1 MPLNGS
7 GTASKPSGT
16 TAVSNTTI
24 ESSKFNSVIDDIYSI
39 FNTARPIA
47 YGGTGGTSQ
56 ITGWDGLTA
65 KGTDIASAGTIN
77 LTTATGPRVD
87 ITGTTTITAVT
98 LAAGSI
104 RIARAT
110 GIFQITASANLLVNK
125 SASVNYTTAVGDLL
139 IFIADSTVVSV
150 TAIGSSSTTFSTT
163 TQQLTGTSAVVSST
177 PDSVAALWEAGSD
190 NTDGAT
196 ITMGEGGYF
205 NLITSTTAI
214 TAFAFSTDKAGRTA
228 RVRFDTAR
236 TLTHNGTSLI
246 IPGAANIT
254 TAQGDIAQVRSL
266 GSGNF
271 VVEWYRRATHSPNGW
286 ETIEHVSATGQAS
299 YTKTGLSAYRMLR
312 ITYLITVATDATNLH
327 LRSDANGGAS
337 YDAGASDY
345 AFQWVYGASSS
356 AAGVQSTGATGIRLD
371 TTSIG
376 NATGEYAQGVLTISE
391 FNQAAYMAVI
401 GPAVTVRADGTTME
415 VGTLSGRRLQATA
428 RDAIQIIAASGN
440 ISYDILLEGIRG

>member
-271 VVEWYRRATHSPNGW
+271 VVEWYRRADAMPKGW
-286 ETIEHVSATGQAS
+286 AAIDVQILSGAAS

-312 ITYLITVATDATNLH
+312 LTYHLAVSSDGTSLNL
-327 LRSDANGGAS
+327 RTSSNNGSS
-337 YDAGASDY
+337 YDSTANDYYYSIDFSQGTASAGL
-345 AFQWVYGASSS
+345 SSS
-356 AAGVQSTGATGIRLD
+356 TATSVPLYNGNV
-371 TTSIG
+371 G
-376 NATGEYAQGVLTISE
+376 NASGEMAVGEILMTE
-391 FNQAAYMAVI
+391 FNQAVFGAFSGQINDV
-401 GPAVTVRADGTTME
+401 PSSGTPE
-415 VGTLSGRRLQATA
+415 VGQVFARRMQATA
-428 RDAIQIIAASGN
+428 RNAIQITPGAGTMTG
-440 ISYDILLEGIRG
+440 YVLLEGIPG